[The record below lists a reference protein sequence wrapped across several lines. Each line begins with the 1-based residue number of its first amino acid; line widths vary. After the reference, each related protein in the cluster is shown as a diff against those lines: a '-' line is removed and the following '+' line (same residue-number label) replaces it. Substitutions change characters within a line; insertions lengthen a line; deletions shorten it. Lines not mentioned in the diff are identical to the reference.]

1 MGQSAKPAEPLYR
14 ERPVAGASDPRHL
27 MASAFFQRVVG
38 WFVGIVGIIVV
49 LALILHFVGVM

>member
-14 ERPVAGASDPRHL
+14 ERPVAGASDPRPL

-38 WFVGIVGIIVV
+38 WFVGIIVV